1 MRIRK
6 TIAWLACAV
15 AAIAPGAF
23 TAIAMAFPVLSSPW
37 LAAIAVGLYAFADS
51 IVTLNV
57 ALRL

>member
-1 MRIRK
+1 MIFKK
-6 TIAWLACAV
+6 TVAWLACAV

-23 TAIAMAFPVLSSPW
+23 
-37 LAAIAVGLYAFADS
+37 AAIAVGTYAFADS